1 MSDGGAV
8 VIAVYGT
15 LRRGERNHHLL
26 DGASYLGTG
35 RIPGA
40 LHDVP
45 TAPHRPYAYPA
56 CVVSDATEVVVE
68 LYRLADADQLARL
81 DVLERY
87 DPDDVEGSQYRRIH
101 VPVRDGPVARAE
113 VYVHCGPEDELGE
126 PIPGGDWVAYA
137 RPSR

>member
-1 MSDGGAV
+1 MTEPT

-26 DGASYLGTG
+26 AGATFLGTG

-45 TAPHRPYAYPA
+45 TAPHRPYPYPA

-68 LYRLADADQLARL
+68 LYRLADDEQLARL
-81 DVLERY
+81 DALERY
-87 DPDDVEGSQYRRIH
+87 DPSDVEGSQYRRID
-101 VPVRDGPVARAE
+101 VPVRDGPVARAQ
-113 VYVHCGPEDELGE
+113 VYVHCGPAHELGE
-126 PIPGGDWVAYA
+126 QIEGGDWVAFA
-137 RPSR
+137 RGR